1 MIAEASAKLIAAA
14 RELDDVSK
22 ALVQLE
28 NELEVVE
35 PRYEDEISGYIA
47 ALWDRCQ
54 EGEEKFPPQDVRN
67 AKAAKAVDADLSLR
81 YRGLIRRRQKAK
93 QRLNDLREIVAAQRS
108 IVSAA
113 KTEMEATEGP
123 QPQWTSQ

>member
-1 MIAEASAKLIAAA
+1 
-14 RELDDVSK
+14 
-22 ALVQLE
+22 
-28 NELEVVE
+28 
-35 PRYEDEISGYIA
+35 
-47 ALWDRCQ
+47 
-54 EGEEKFPPQDVRN
+54 
-67 AKAAKAVDADLSLR
+67 VDADLSLR